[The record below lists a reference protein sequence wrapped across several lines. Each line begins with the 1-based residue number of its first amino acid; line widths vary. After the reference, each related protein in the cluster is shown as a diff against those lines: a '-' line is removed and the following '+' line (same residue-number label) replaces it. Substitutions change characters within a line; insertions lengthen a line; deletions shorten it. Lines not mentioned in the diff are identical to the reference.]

1 MAKQYVM
8 INDIIEEHSAR
19 MYNLRKYYPF
29 FVLSETT
36 LTQYKDGKYAE
47 LDMGYI
53 TMAVL
58 RFFIEE
64 NSFNEKEISYA
75 ECEQFIKELLTRDF
89 DACIPDE
96 DMEDLILYIFDKI
109 TNDGK
114 AFEFTFYDPELKQKK
129 TGRVRLVEGRITDG
143 KVTYSIT
150 ADAIEFYLDTKEIK
164 DESKINVEQVLLEK
178 MITGE
183 NFKGGIEV
191 VKRINSEVNKLIK
204 EKDQI
209 TDLLALDVFAGA
221 KAYEQYMQTVGKW
234 FAEEQKMFAKNK
246 ALIDKAVAKANF
258 SDSGSGS
265 KALEEISELE
275 LELKKTILKHG
286 GLINSTMELADISD
300 NIIQKAKLKKLRPVF
315 DFEGELSKLIKED
328 APGKMSVI
336 LAPLF
341 APKTEKSFS
350 FISIDNILTLKSY
363 DESKTINVKKEA
375 LNSDFKYEDE
385 IFEEQMGRNFA
396 KLFFELMEMLTK
408 WKKVTLREFNGL
420 LEIKF
425 GKEIYTNSDYYAFMS
440 HLAQKDSYDIKEMLK
455 KPDTSLEKIVVD
467 NIKNAQKISEREDH
481 DIYADDSY
489 APDIAFDRFKN
500 LKFTLEF
507 DNEEQIEISDD
518 MYVTNIIFNVS
529 N

>member
-19 MYNLRKYYPF
+19 MYNLKKYYPF
-29 FVLSETT
+29 FVLSETA
-36 LTQYKDGKYAE
+36 LSQFKEGKYSD

-64 NSFNEKEISYA
+64 NNFNEKEIGYT
-75 ECEQFIKELLTRDF
+75 ECFEFIKDVLLRDF
-89 DACIPDE
+89 DVEIAEE
-96 DMEDLILYIFDKI
+96 DMEDLVLYIFDKI
-109 TNDGK
+109 RNDGK
-114 AFEFTFYDPELKQKK
+114 AFEFTYYDPGQKQKK
-129 TGRVRLVEGRITDG
+129 IGRVRLIESRVTDG
-143 KVTYSIT
+143 RVLYYIT
-150 ADAIEFYLDTKEIK
+150 ADGIEFYLDTKEIK
-164 DESKINVEQVLLEK
+164 DESKINVEQLLLEK

-191 VKRINSEVNKLIK
+191 VKRINSEVNKLIR
-204 EKDQI
+204 EKDRI
-209 TDLLALDVFAGA
+209 TDLLSYDVFAGA
-221 KAYEQYMQTVGKW
+221 EAYEQYMQTVGKW
-234 FAEEQKMFAKNK
+234 FSDEQKMFAKNK
-246 ALIDKAVAKANF
+246 ALIDKAVAKASF
-258 SDSGSGS
+258 DSSAGGRGT
-265 KALEEISELE
+265 LDEINELE

-286 GLINSTMELADISD
+286 SLINSTMELADISD

-315 DFEGELSKLIKED
+315 DFEGELQKLIKADRPE
-328 APGKMSVI
+328 KMLMI

-350 FISIDNILTLKSY
+350 FVSIDNILTLKSE

-375 LNSDFKYEDE
+375 TDFGFKYEDE
-385 IFEEQMGRNFA
+385 ILEEQMGRNFA

-408 WKKVTLREFNGL
+408 WENVTLREFNGL

-425 GKEIYTNSDYYAFMS
+425 GKEVYTNTDYYAFLT
-440 HLAQKDSYDIKEMLK
+440 HLAQKDSYDISKMLK

-467 NIKNAQKISEREDH
+467 YIKNAQSISKQADH
-481 DIYADDSY
+481 DIYTDDAY
-489 APDIAFDRFKN
+489 APDISFDRFKN

-507 DNEEQIEISDD
+507 DNEEQIEIFDD
-518 MYVTNIIFNVS
+518 MYITNIHFIVK
-529 N
+529 